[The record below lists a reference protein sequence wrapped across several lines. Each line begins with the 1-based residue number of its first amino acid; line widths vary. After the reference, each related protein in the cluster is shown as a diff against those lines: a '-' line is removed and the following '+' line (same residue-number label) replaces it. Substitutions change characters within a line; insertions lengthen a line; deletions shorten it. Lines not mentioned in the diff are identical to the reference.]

1 MNDIYDLI
9 IVGAGPAGLAAALY
23 AGRARMKA
31 LLIEK
36 SKDGG
41 KIVVTSEVENYPGG
55 IDGETGSTLTQR
67 MSQQVDH
74 FGCARVADEIVGAE
88 LEGDVKKLVGK
99 KGEYLGKAVILAPG
113 ARPRPIGCPGE
124 REFTGKGVSYCA
136 TCDGALFED
145 LEIFVV
151 GGGDSALE
159 ETLFLTRF
167 ARKVTVIHRSTFR
180 AAKSIQEKVFANE
193 KVSIKLGW
201 VIEELMG
208 EGLLSSMRIKNLET
222 GETEIIE
229 ADEDDGTFGVFVFIG
244 LVPQTAVF
252 EGKIELDKGYIVTD
266 EKMRTSLPGV
276 YAAGDVRVKDLRQ
289 VVTAVA
295 DGAIAATQAEKYIE
309 GLH

>member
-41 KIVVTSEVENYPGG
+41 QIVVTSEVENYPGG